1 MTRAFLL
8 AGESSGDLQGA
19 LLARELLARQPDLEI
34 YGVGGERMAA
44 EGVRLI
50 RSSST
55 LSVVGFSEV
64 VSMLPRLLQALR
76 EVRRAIDELQPD
88 VFVPIDYPDFNFR
101 LLRHVHA
108 RRIPIAYYISP
119 QVWAWRAGRIE
130 VLKRYVDRVIVIFPF
145 EEPIYRERGV
155 PVTWVGHPL
164 VDRVPEELDAWRRE
178 VRQRIGIREG
188 HTARSSQGFSGPT
201 RSQQPSANSAR
212 LSTDAEESAPENEC
226 FDDSAGSSRAVD
238 ADATVGP
245 AIALLPGSRRSEI
258 RRIAPLLQQVREQ
271 IDAGAPG
278 VQWIIG
284 QADAIDRELL
294 AEIAPGAI
302 LCPGMEALAAADLA
316 IVASGTATLESLLVG
331 TPSIVV
337 YRTSALTYEIARR
350 LVKVP
355 HIAMANLV
363 AGERV
368 LPELIQD
375 EADPKQIARQ
385 ALEWIRDPS
394 QREAVRSKLLAA
406 RERLGPRGAAGR
418 AAEAVLEVA
427 R

>member
-1 MTRAFLL
+1 
-8 AGESSGDLQGA
+8 
-19 LLARELLARQPDLEI
+19 
-34 YGVGGERMAA
+34 MAA
-44 EGVRLI
+44 EGVRLV
-50 RSSST
+50 RNSST

-164 VDRVPEELDAWRRE
+164 VDRVPEELETWRGE
-178 VRQRIGIREG
+178 VRRKIGLADGNASSGENGDSSGTGGGNSG
-188 HTARSSQGFSGPT
+188 HSVERVHKSDGVIPH
-201 RSQQPSANSAR
+201 
-212 LSTDAEESAPENEC
+212 
-226 FDDSAGSSRAVD
+226 
-238 ADATVGP
+238 VGP

-258 RRIAPLLQQVREQ
+258 RRIAPLLKQVRER

-294 AEIAPGAI
+294 LKIAPGAI

-316 IVASGTATLESLLVG
+316 VIASGTATLEALLVG

-337 YRTSALTYEIARR
+337 YRTSALTYGIARR

-375 EADPKQIARQ
+375 EADPEQIARQ

-394 QREAVRSKLLAA
+394 QLDAVRSKLLAA

-427 R
+427 RSGVR

>member
-34 YGVGGERMAA
+34 HGVGGERMAA
-44 EGVRLI
+44 AGVRLI
-50 RSSST
+50 RDSST

-64 VSMLPRLLQALR
+64 VSMLPRLLRALR
-76 EVRRAIDELQPD
+76 EVRRAIDELRPD

-101 LLRHVHA
+101 LLRHVH
-108 RRIPIAYYISP
+108 RRGVPIAYYIGP
-119 QVWAWRAGRIE
+119 QVWAWRAGRID

-145 EEPIYRERGV
+145 EESIYRERGV

-164 VDRVPEELDAWRRE
+164 VDRVPEDVEGWRRE
-178 VRQRIGIREG
+178 VQSRLGVSVSVSDPRDPR
-188 HTARSSQGFSGPT
+188 ARDGAPVELGK
-201 RSQQPSANSAR
+201 
-212 LSTDAEESAPENEC
+212 ST
-226 FDDSAGSSRAVD
+226 
-238 ADATVGP
+238 GP
-245 AIALLPGSRRSEI
+245 AVALLPGSRRSEI
-258 RRIAPLLQQVREQ
+258 GRIAPLLAQVRER

-278 VQWIIG
+278 VQWIVG

-294 AEIAPGAI
+294 IEIAPNAT
-302 LCPGMEALAAADLA
+302 LCPGLDALAAADLA
-316 IVASGTATLESLLVG
+316 VIASGTATLEALLAG

-375 EADPKQIARQ
+375 EADPEEIARL

-394 QREAVRSKLLAA
+394 RRDAVRSKLLAA

-427 R
+427 RGRVRVAP